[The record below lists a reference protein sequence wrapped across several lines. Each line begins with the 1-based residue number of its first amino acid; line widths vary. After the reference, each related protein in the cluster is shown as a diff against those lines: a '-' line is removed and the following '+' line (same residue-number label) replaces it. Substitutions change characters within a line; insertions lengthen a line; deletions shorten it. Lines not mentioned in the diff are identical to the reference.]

1 MNKSKLLIASLIALS
16 MPGLVSADNKTT
28 PPNGFGFMGV
38 GIGSSQYLGVY
49 LSTPPAP
56 MVPTKPAIDGGSTTP
71 PTPPV
76 CNVDIQVLGDDGQ
89 PNLNVKPIT
98 NQSIQPGTTIFLR
111 PTDPETAVTDPTT
124 TGGVTE
130 PVTTP
135 SDPAATPADPATSP
149 AMGPQYFNVR
159 VKINAPSMT
168 PGKDKKNMVCAG
180 LTGTLG
186 VYDKAT
192 QNLQVLVP
200 MLPAPLK

>member
-16 MPGLVSADNKTT
+16 MPGLVSADNKPT
-28 PPNGFGFMGV
+28 PQNGFGFTGV

-56 MVPTKPAIDGGSTTP
+56 TIPTKPGIDGGSTP

-98 NQSIQPGTTIFLR
+98 NQIIQPGTTVFLR

-124 TGGVTE
+124 TGGVT
-130 PVTTP
+130 
-135 SDPAATPADPATSP
+135 DPATTPTDPATTPTDPVISP
-149 AMGPQYFNVR
+149 ATGPQYFNVS
-159 VKINAPSMT
+159 VKINTPSMT

-186 VYDKAT
+186 VYDKT
-192 QNLQVLVP
+192 SQNLQVLVP